1 MLETDEDGLIRL
13 QKLLAQSGVASRRA
27 CEELMLAGRV
37 EVDGDVVTRLGTK
50 VDPRSAVVRVDGH
63 RLPPI
68 SDSVYLALNKPRGVV
83 STMSDPHGRPSLA
96 DALGDRTER
105 LFHVGRLDTDTEGLI
120 LLTNHG
126 ELAHRLAHPSYGV
139 DKTYVAQVLGVVKPA
154 TVRRLLAGV
163 ELDDGPAAADTLVV
177 KSTYAGRS
185 IVELSLHEGR
195 NRIVRRM
202 LDAVGHPV
210 EQLTRTAFGAVRL
223 RDLKVGGSRELSR
236 DELGALLDGVGL

>member
-1 MLETDEDGLIRL
+1 
-13 QKLLAQSGVASRRA
+13 
-27 CEELMLAGRV
+27 
-37 EVDGDVVTRLGTK
+37 
-50 VDPRSAVVRVDGH
+50 
-63 RLPPI
+63 
-68 SDSVYLALNKPRGVV
+68 
-83 STMSDPHGRPSLA
+83 
-96 DALGDRTER
+96 
-105 LFHVGRLDTDTEGLI
+105 
-120 LLTNHG
+120 
-126 ELAHRLAHPSYGV
+126 V